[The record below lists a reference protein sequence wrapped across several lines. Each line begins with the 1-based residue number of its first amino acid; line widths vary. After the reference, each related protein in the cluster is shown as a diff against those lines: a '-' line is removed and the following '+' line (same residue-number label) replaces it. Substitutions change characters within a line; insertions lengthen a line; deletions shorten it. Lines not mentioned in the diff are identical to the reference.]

1 MHLLGGSCDLSVSP
15 SFFGTYWGFGCIG
28 WGRRFGDLGIGTRSL
43 QYFLITQFKSNVKCY
58 RRQDFRILNARNR
71 RLMDKY
77 VKTFVS

>member
-1 MHLLGGSCDLSVSP
+1 MSAQVS
-15 SFFGTYWGFGCIG
+15 SGLIGVLDVLVGEGGFGD
-28 WGRRFGDLGIGTRSL
+28 WGIGTRSL

>member
-1 MHLLGGSCDLSVSP
+1 MSAPVSLGL
-15 SFFGTYWGFGCIG
+15 IG
-28 WGRRFGDLGIGTRSL
+28 VLDVLVGEGDLGTRSL